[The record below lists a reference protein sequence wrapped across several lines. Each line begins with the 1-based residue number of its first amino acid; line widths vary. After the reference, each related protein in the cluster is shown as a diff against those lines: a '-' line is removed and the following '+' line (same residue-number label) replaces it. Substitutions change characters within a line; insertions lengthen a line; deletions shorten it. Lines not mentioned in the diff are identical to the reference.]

1 MVQAFGKNNHT
12 GTETTDQSA
21 CMGNLTNAFCRLSLG
36 VKNGTGSDDV
46 CKALEASSVEPV
58 RSPSRQFIKAAE
70 EWISIEEDRDVVE
83 AIRLDCQDEIIAE
96 ATDDGEGGG
105 GKTSKSD
112 VSKRQDSG
120 DTDDDLGLGDTEGP
134 KISEDL
140 PLTPYVEMAESLS
153 ILEAAAEKSRV
164 SQATYFLRKAKMA

>member
-1 MVQAFGKNNHT
+1 MKLSADARRFYLDSLSYRWCWIKAYTPPPSLQAEMVQAFGKNNHT
-12 GTETTDQSA
+12 GTETTDQSD
-21 CMGNLTNAFCRLSLG
+21 CMGDLTNAIFRLSLG

-46 CKALEASSVEPV
+46 CKALEALSVEPV
-58 RSPSRQFIKAAE
+58 RRPSRQFIIAAE
-70 EWISIEEDRDVVE
+70 EWISIEEDQDVVE

-105 GKTSKSD
+105 GKTSESD

-134 KISEDL
+134 KI
-140 PLTPYVEMAESLS
+140 
-153 ILEAAAEKSRV
+153 
-164 SQATYFLRKAKMA
+164 